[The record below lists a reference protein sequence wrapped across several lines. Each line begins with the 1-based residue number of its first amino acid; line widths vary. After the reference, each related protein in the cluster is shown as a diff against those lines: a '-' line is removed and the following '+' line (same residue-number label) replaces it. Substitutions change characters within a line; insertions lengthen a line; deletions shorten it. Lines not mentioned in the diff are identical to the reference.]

1 MRGSVRGCRDRGDNP
16 SAGGWG
22 QRLAMSFYMSDGMNL
37 LAQQVRRG
45 GWTLVVFGVL
55 ALVFAIA
62 TLLWPAVSVLAMVM
76 TFGMLSLADGL
87 VSLLSIFRKSVALPN
102 WVLLLYALVS
112 IGFGVLAISQ
122 PAQMAE
128 AMMWLLALWLVIAGI
143 ARIVFAVQ
151 VRKLV
156 NGEWML
162 ALSGLLAVALGVL
175 FFARPGIGLVTIAL
189 WVAVGALFYGVL
201 QLWVGIKLLRQRRL

>member
-1 MRGSVRGCRDRGDNP
+1 
-16 SAGGWG
+16 
-22 QRLAMSFYMSDGMNL
+22 MNAL
-37 LAQQVRRG
+37 SQQVERS
-45 GWTLVVFGVL
+45 GWTLIAFGAL
-55 ALVFAIA
+55 ALGFGIV
-62 TLLWPAVSVLAMVM
+62 TLVWPAISVLAMVL
-76 TFGMLSLADGL
+76 TFGVLSLADGV
-87 VSLLSIFRKSVALPN
+87 VSLLGMFRKHVALPN

-122 PAQMAE
+122 PAQMAG

-175 FFARPGIGLVTIAL
+175 FFARPEIGLVTIAV
-189 WVAVGALFYGVL
+189 WVAFGALLYGLL
-201 QLWVGIKLLRQRRL
+201 QLWVGTRLLRHRPR